1 MYTYLRLLARK
12 KHAESNIGAIA
23 KSDKLIYQIFVRL
36 SVQAPSISP
45 VDNLRIPGC
54 ICAQILGLWFDANPA
69 EIQAI
74 GVPAGLYRAV
84 SFCQA
89 VAMIAAG
96 IGQAVEIPGRKIDY

>member
-45 VDNLRIPGC
+45 LDNLRIPGRL
-54 ICAQILGLWFDANPA
+54 CAQILGLWLDANPA
-69 EIQAI
+69 EVQTI
-74 GVPAGLYRAV
+74 GVPAGLDSDV
-84 SFCQA
+84 SFRQA
-89 VAMIAAG
+89 IAMVAAG
-96 IGQAVEIPGRKIDY
+96 INQAVEVPGRKIDY